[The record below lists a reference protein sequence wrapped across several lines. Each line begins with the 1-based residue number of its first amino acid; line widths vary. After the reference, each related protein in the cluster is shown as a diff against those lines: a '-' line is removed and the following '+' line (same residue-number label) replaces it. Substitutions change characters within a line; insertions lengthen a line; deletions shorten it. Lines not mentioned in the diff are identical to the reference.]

1 MSTDWQGKEREFL
14 TGLEADTGHD
24 LAGWMRRI
32 AAQNLTH
39 RNDIID
45 WLRQQGFPFARASWL
60 ERIHHNAGR
69 PIYID
74 ASELQAGDR
83 VEAAEEQMRAAGGM
97 RVSATAPRPAA
108 QTKPRPDRA
117 EATTP
122 ATSPVLATTTR
133 PAEAPAVPAPPPAV
147 LTFEPSGPGSN
158 VGDQSRP
165 EPPPARQ
172 PPQPPRAAASIGAQV
187 DLEAVLAKAKA
198 YRPLA
203 AHLIRAIE
211 DAVPGVEVDAA
222 ATHVSLASSGRR
234 FGLLAVS
241 SKDLRLALALPGAA
255 ITPPWQTVKLQV
267 TLARPAEGMTRMLVL
282 NDARQVDDHLINLL
296 KLAATA

>member
-74 ASELQAGDR
+74 ASELQAGER
-83 VEAAEEQMRAAGGM
+83 AEVAEEQMRAAGGM
-97 RVSATAPRPAA
+97 RVSATASRPAA

-117 EATTP
+117 EAKTP
-122 ATSPVLATTTR
+122 ATPPVLAATTL
-133 PAEAPAVPAPPPAV
+133 PAEVPAVPAPPPAV
-147 LTFEPSGPGSN
+147 LTVEPSGLVVN
-158 VGDQSRP
+158 VGDPPRP
-165 EPPPARQ
+165 EPAPQ
-172 PPQPPRAAASIGAQV
+172 SPQPPRSAHSIGARV

-234 FGLLAVS
+234 FGLVAVS
-241 SKDLRLALALPGAA
+241 GKDLRLALALPGAA

-267 TLARPAEGMTRMLVL
+267 TLARPAEGMTQMLVL